1 MAEWFLGMSLAELF
15 GFRGLHAY
23 HVCDDEPSPTAMTGG
38 LIDG

>member
-23 HVCDDEPSPTAMTGG
+23 HVCDDDDGAIAPSGHRG
-38 LIDG
+38 